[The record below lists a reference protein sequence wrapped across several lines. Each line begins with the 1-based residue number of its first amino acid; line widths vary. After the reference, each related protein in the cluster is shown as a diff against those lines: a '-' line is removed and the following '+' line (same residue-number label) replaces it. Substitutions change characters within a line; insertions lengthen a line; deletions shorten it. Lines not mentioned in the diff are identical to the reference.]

1 MKDEQSDEGGN
12 AVTLSGRLSVEP
24 TARDLPSGTPIVSF
38 RVVIPRSATVMT
50 KGSHQRSDWI
60 DVTAWSSL
68 ARRRASSW
76 HLGDIVLVTGALRRR
91 HYRAGEIN
99 GSRVEIEM
107 LGGRL
112 LERAAAKRTAEPET
126 ESG

>member
-1 MKDEQSDEGGN
+1 
-12 AVTLSGRLSVEP
+12 VEP
-24 TARDLPSGTPIVSF
+24 TARDLPSGTRIVSF
-38 RVVIPRSATVMT
+38 RVVIPRSPTVMT
-50 KGSHQRSDWI
+50 KGSQQRSDWI

-68 ARRRASSW
+68 ARRRAASW
-76 HLGDIVLVTGALRRR
+76 HLGDTVLVTGALRRR
-91 HYRAGEIN
+91 HYRAGEIA

-112 LERAAAKRTAEPET
+112 LERAATRPAAEPDA

>member
-12 AVTLSGRLSVEP
+12 TVTVSGRLSVEP
-24 TARDLPSGTPIVSF
+24 AGRDLPSGTPILSF
-38 RVVIPRSATVMT
+38 RVVIPRSTTVMT

-68 ARRRASSW
+68 ARRRAAGW
-76 HLGDIVLVTGALRRR
+76 HVGDTVLVTGALRRR
-91 HYRAGEIN
+91 HYRAGEVA

-107 LGGRL
+107 LGGRMVQ
-112 LERAAAKRTAEPET
+112 RAAARAAAERDR